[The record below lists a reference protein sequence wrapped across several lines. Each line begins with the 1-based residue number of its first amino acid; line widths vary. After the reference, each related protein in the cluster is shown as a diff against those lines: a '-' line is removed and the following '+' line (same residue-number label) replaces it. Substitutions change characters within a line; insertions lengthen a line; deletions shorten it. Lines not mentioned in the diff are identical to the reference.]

1 MVQLLQLAEPVEN
14 SMKIYFDRRPELAD
28 KPDKKA
34 INTMNKKNTNS
45 NSVSLKKC
53 VSKKGPPKT
62 YSDYSK
68 TTRKTPSDARQNV
81 VKTIMFPSDSKEN
94 FVTDENKYLRKQK
107 DEVKAL
113 YENMIMKMEEDSKL
127 RDEEIRLQTNNMNAK
142 LQELQRRKK
151 NLEKLNNDIIS
162 GFMDLKYDAGINQ
175 KKLNDELE
183 LIKLQNDALTNSL
196 QEVIRKNNVEKEVG
210 KKEYAR
216 KTRQLANALRN
227 QVKNKEENANL
238 VKEQYKQ
245 IQQIY
250 SDKVNQLQD
259 KYYQILEKY
268 NELRNRQG
276 IQVEGYMIEMDRL
289 RGELKKYEN
298 YAKNLKK
305 MAQGNTD
312 NFKIVEKQTDEN
324 NNQFLEDTSKTDAEL
339 AELKRKL
346 KEELKEYENMIKGTL
361 NQNFARSTNN
371 EDENNRNSN
380 VYNNT
385 NNQENNYY
393 DNTQEHQDEIPERNE
408 QEYEGEEGEEGEEGN
423 YEGEEGEEGEEG
435 GYEGEEMD
443 HNINN
448 QDYINDEEQ
457 EGDEGEEQEYEEQA
471 Q

>member
-1 MVQLLQLAEPVEN
+1 MQLLQLAEPVEN

-28 KPDKKA
+28 KPDKKE

-142 LQELQRRKK
+142 LQDLQRRKK

-162 GFMDLKYDAGINQ
+162 GFMDLKYDSGINK
-175 KKLNDELE
+175 KKLDDELE
-183 LIKLQNDALTNSL
+183 LTKLQNEALNNSL
-196 QEVIRKNNVEKEVG
+196 KDVIRKNNVEREVG

-250 SDKVNQLQD
+250 SDKVNELQD
-259 KYYQILEKY
+259 KYFKILEKC
-268 NELRNRQG
+268 NELRSRQG
-276 IQVEGYMIEMDRL
+276 IQVEGYIMEMDRL
-289 RGELKKYEN
+289 RNELKKYEN
-298 YAKNLKK
+298 YTKNLKK
-305 MAQGNTD
+305 MAQGDKD
-312 NFKIVEKQTDEN
+312 NFKIIEKQTDEN
-324 NNQFLEDTSKTDAEL
+324 NDQFLEDSSKTDAEL
-339 AELKRKL
+339 AELKRRL
-346 KEELKEYENMIKGTL
+346 KEELKEYEKMLKGKEGENL
-361 NQNFARSTNN
+361 ARSTNN
-371 EDENNRNSN
+371 ENDDNDKNYKNVNN
-380 VYNNT
+380 
-385 NNQENNYY
+385 NNYY
-393 DNTQEHQDEIPERNE
+393 NNDQNNKMNEGNEGDENV
-408 QEYEGEEGEEGEEGN
+408 YEGEEGEEGEENDGN
-423 YEGEEGEEGEEG
+423 YEGEE
-435 GYEGEEMD
+435 MD
-443 HNINN
+443 NNINN

-457 EGDEGEEQEYEEQA
+457 EGEEGEGEEGEEGEEQDYEEQG